1 MSVNVRTLALF
12 FTGACCLAG
21 VPVRSLATELK
32 TETVAAYERHLRA
45 REAEAAARLR
55 PERNFLWID
64 DSPERKKRVRKGE
77 VVVEPSSGDG
87 QINVPGGLIHDWAG
101 AIFIPG
107 ATIDMVFAVL
117 NDYNNYKAYYKPT
130 VVDSRLQTRTGN
142 QYTFRLRLK
151 KKAIVTAVVEGDF
164 LTRYSPASPGRW
176 YGRER
181 STRLVEIENGGTPE
195 EAALPPGKGRGFLWR
210 VDAFTRFQEADGG
223 VYVELEVLVLSRDIP
238 SYVAWFVQPVVRRL
252 SRGSMETSLDDTR
265 NAALKKKRKG
275 GSAGSPFPI

>member
-1 MSVNVRTLALF
+1 MSVSVRTLALF
-12 FTGACCLAG
+12 FAGTCCLAA
-21 VPVRSLATELK
+21 VPVRSPAAELK

-45 REAEAAARLR
+45 REVEAAARLR

-87 QINVPGGLIHDWAG
+87 QINVPGGLIHDWTG
-101 AIFIPG
+101 AIFIPA

-117 NDYNNYKAYYKPT
+117 NDYDNYKVYYKPT

-142 QYTFRLRLK
+142 QYTFRLRMK

-164 LTRYSPASPGRW
+164 LTRYSPAGPGRW
-176 YGRER
+176 YGREK
-181 STRLVEIENGGTPE
+181 STRLVEVENGGTPE
-195 EAALPPGKGRGFLWR
+195 EAALPPGMGHGFLWR

>member
-1 MSVNVRTLALF
+1 MSVSVRTLALF
-12 FTGACCLAG
+12 FAGACCLAA
-21 VPVRSLATELK
+21 VPVRSPAAELK

-45 REAEAAARLR
+45 REVEAVARLR

-87 QINVPGGLIHDWAG
+87 QINVPGGLIHDWAS

-117 NDYNNYKAYYKPT
+117 NDYNNYKVYYKPT

-151 KKAIVTAVVEGDF
+151 KKAIVTAMVEGDF
-164 LTRYSPASPGRW
+164 LTRYSPAGPGRW
-176 YGRER
+176 YGREK
-181 STRLVEIENGGTPE
+181 STRLVEVENAGTPE
-195 EAALPPGKGRGFLWR
+195 EAALPPGMGHGFLWR
-210 VDAFTRFQEADGG
+210 VDSFTRFQEADGG

-238 SYVAWFVQPVVRRL
+238 SYVAWFVQPVVRHL

-265 NAALKKKRKG
+265 NAALKKKRQG
-275 GSAGSPFPI
+275 GSAWSPFPI

>member
-1 MSVNVRTLALF
+1 MSVSVRTLALF
-12 FTGACCLAG
+12 VAGACCLAA
-21 VPVRSLATELK
+21 VPVRSLAAELK

-87 QINVPGGLIHDWAG
+87 QISVPGGLIHDWAG

-117 NDYNNYKAYYKPT
+117 HDYDNYKAYYKPT
-130 VVDSRLQTRTGN
+130 VVDSRLLTRTGN

-151 KKAIVTAVVEGDF
+151 KKAIVTAVVEGDY
-164 LTRYSPASPGRW
+164 LSRYSSAGPGRW

-195 EAALPPGKGRGFLWR
+195 ETALPPGKGHGFLWR
-210 VDAFTRFQEADGG
+210 LDAFTRFQEADGG
-223 VYVELEVLVLSRDIP
+223 VYVEVEALVLSRDIP
-238 SYVAWFVQPVVRRL
+238 SYVAWFVQPIVRRL
-252 SRGSMETSLDDTR
+252 SRGSMETSLEETR
-265 NAALKKKRKG
+265 NAALKKERKG
-275 GSAGSPFPI
+275 ATAGSPFPI